1 MTQFLTF
8 KMHPG
13 LLKNIIAQQA
23 GSLEKAFLELIMNS
37 IDAGATRIDIS
48 MDNGV
53 FSIKD
58 NGKGLGSKEDIEA
71 NFQHFGT
78 PHEEGDAEFGRF
90 RMGRGQIMPFA
101 KTTWRSGHYVIT
113 TDLNNMDGDNLG
125 FELQEASEFH
135 NGCQVSGEVYEKIS
149 TNDMKSGISSF
160 NKMIH
165 TLPKMIKYSKVD
177 VYINENLVTTDPKT
191 AEWDKETD
199 DAYFKFDNAA
209 QNLSI
214 YNKGIFVKDT
224 HSYSYGG
231 MGGVVVSKKNLN
243 VNFAR
248 NDIIVYSCNVM
259 RAIQDV
265 LRAELQCRQKNQN
278 MMSFNERKYYAE
290 ELTCA
295 EIPWDIIVKKK
306 IFKTVNNKYFSLL
319 NIVGSSQHKRFALIG
334 ETTKNEA
341 EYVLRNR
348 LGIVF
353 DDDILRLFDINN
365 LNELVEILKNSLE
378 NYSDDEDA
386 TSGDYR
392 TVLHDLHEWVN
403 NELSILTLS
412 EFSNVVIGA
421 EKILSHKDLNKKEN
435 IVLNVLKA
443 KNKNIAMIAS
453 KFLNVNVEPRKI
465 LIGES
470 VMAAAW
476 TDGASFVA
484 INKKELEYADYGI
497 NGFSKL
503 YAILL
508 HEYLHTSS
516 SSASHPHN
524 DEFYIAFHE
533 AILRMPQHQGIFE
546 QARSSA
552 KLYAER
558 LKEKNIPIS
567 KKLAEDTRYVSEMWD
582 DLAITNRIHY
592 FQHLTEDVDVEQ
604 FKTTKDFELA
614 GVLKEHFDADSW
626 AESLLRI
633 RSFMDMKIQRYLGEV
648 RQLGNFLPWNEY
660 PIFLDYL
667 IIHRKF
673 HAFLKTKPEKFEA
686 FIKTFRQKNKLTE
699 PAFLIYF
706 SKLTTAKGNK
716 ENFPQ
721 RKQQ

>member
-1 MTQFLTF
+1 MSEFLNF

-13 LLKNIIAQQA
+13 LLKNVIAQQA

-37 IDAGATRIDIS
+37 IDAGATRIDIT

-58 NGKGLGSKEDIEA
+58 NGKGLGSREDIEA

-101 KTTWRSGHYVIT
+101 KTTWRSGYHVIT
-113 TDLNNMDGDNLG
+113 TDLNDMNSDNLG
-125 FELQEASEFH
+125 FELKEVSEFFS
-135 NGCQVSGEVYEKIS
+135 GCQVSGEVYEKIS
-149 TNDMKSGISSF
+149 AGDKNGISSF

-165 TLPKMIKYSKVD
+165 SLPKMIKYSKVD
-177 VYINENLVTTDPKT
+177 VYINENLVTVNPETT
-191 AEWDKETD
+191 EWDKETD
-199 DAYFKFDNAA
+199 DAYFRFDNAA

-214 YNKGIFVKDT
+214 YNKGIFVKDA
-224 HSYSYGG
+224 HSYHYGG

-248 NDIIVYSCNVM
+248 NDIIVYHCKVM
-259 RAIQDV
+259 QAIDMV
-265 LRAELQCRQKNQN
+265 LIEERNRRQKNQDK
-278 MMSFNERKYYAE
+278 MSFNERKYYAE
-290 ELTCA
+290 ELICA

-319 NIVGSSQHKRFALIG
+319 NIAGSSQHKRFALIG
-334 ETTKNEA
+334 QTTKNEA

-365 LNELVEILKNSLE
+365 LDELVEILQNSLKC
-378 NYSDDEDA
+378 YSEDEDA
-386 TSGDYR
+386 DYSDYR
-392 TVLHDLHEWVN
+392 TVLRELHTWAD
-403 NELSILTLS
+403 NELSILSLY
-412 EFSNVVIGA
+412 EFSNIVLGA
-421 EKILSHKDLNKKEN
+421 EKILSHKDLNKKET

-443 KNKNIAMIAS
+443 KNKNIASIAS
-453 KFLNVNVEPRKI
+453 RFLNVNVEPRKI

-470 VMAAAW
+470 AMAAAW
-476 TDGASFVA
+476 TDGSSFVA
-484 INKKELEYADYGI
+484 IDKKELEHADYGI

-516 SSASHPHN
+516 SSAAHPHN
-524 DEFYIAFHE
+524 DEFYTAFHE
-533 AILRMPQHQGIFE
+533 AVLRMPQHQGIFE

-558 LKEKNIPIS
+558 LKESKIPIS
-567 KKLAEDTRYVSEMWD
+567 KKLAEDTKYVSEMWD
-582 DLAITNRIHY
+582 DLAITNQSNHFHY
-592 FQHLTEDVDVEQ
+592 LTNDVAIDQ
-604 FKTTKDFELA
+604 FKTANDFELA
-614 GVLKEHFDADSW
+614 GVLKEYFDADIW
-626 AESLLRI
+626 AGHFLKT
-633 RSFMDMKIQRYLGEV
+633 RSIMDIKIQRYLAEV
-648 RQLGNFLPWNEY
+648 EQLGDFLPWNEY
-660 PIFLDYL
+660 PIFIDYL

-673 HAFLKTKPEKFEA
+673 HAFMKTKPEKFKA

-706 SKLTTAKGNK
+706 SKLASIK
-716 ENFPQ
+716 EYKKAFVKEQ
-721 RKQQ
+721 

>member
-1 MTQFLTF
+1 MSEFLNF

-48 MDNGV
+48 MIDGV

-101 KTTWRSGHYVIT
+101 KTIWRSGHYVIT
-113 TDLNNMDGDNLG
+113 TDLDDINSENLG
-125 FELQEASEFH
+125 FELEEVPEFL
-135 NGCQVSGEVYEKIS
+135 NGCQVDGVVYKKIYARDKQ
-149 TNDMKSGISSF
+149 NGISSF

-165 TLPKMIKYSKVD
+165 TLPKMIKYSKVE
-177 VYINENLVTTDPKT
+177 VYINDNLVTTNPET
-191 AEWDKETD
+191 VEWDKETV
-199 DAYFKFDNAA
+199 DAYFKFDNEA

-214 YNKGIFVKDT
+214 YNKGIFVKDA

-231 MGGVVVSKKNLN
+231 MGGVVVSKKALN

-248 NDIIVYSCNVM
+248 NDIIVYDCKVMQAIDNVL
-259 RAIQDV
+259 Q
-265 LRAELQCRQKNQN
+265 AELSRRQKNHN
-278 MMSFNERKYYAE
+278 KMSFNERKYYAE
-290 ELTCA
+290 ELMFA
-295 EIPWDIIVKKK
+295 EIPWEIIVKKK
-306 IFKTVNNKYFSLL
+306 IFKTINNKYFSLFD
-319 NIVGSSQHKRFALIG
+319 ITGSAQHKRFALVNG
-334 ETTKNEA
+334 LTKNEA
-341 EYVLRNR
+341 EYVLKNR

-353 DDDILRLFDINN
+353 DDDILRLFDISS
-365 LNELVEILKNSLE
+365 LEELVEILNNSLE
-378 NYSDDEDA
+378 KYNEDEDA
-386 TSGDYR
+386 VYGIYQ
-392 TVLHDLHEWVN
+392 TVFKDLNTWITK
-403 NELSILTLS
+403 ELSILDLAAYS
-412 EFSNVVIGA
+412 GMVIGA
-421 EKILSHKDLNKKEN
+421 EKILSHNELNTKES
-435 IVLNVLKA
+435 IVLNTLKA
-443 KNKNIAMIAS
+443 KNKNLATIAS
-453 KFLNVNVEPRKI
+453 KFLNVNVTPRKL

-470 VMAAAW
+470 LMASAW
-476 TDGASFVA
+476 TDGASFIA
-484 INKKELEYADYGI
+484 INQKELELADYGI

-524 DEFYIAFHE
+524 DEFYTAFHE

-558 LKEKNIPIS
+558 LKENFIPIS

-582 DLAITNRIHY
+582 DLAITNRTNH
-592 FQHLTEDVDVEQ
+592 FQHLTNDVVLDQ
-604 FKTTKDFELA
+604 FKTANDFELA
-614 GVLKEHFDADSW
+614 GILKDYYDADIW
-626 AESLLRI
+626 AHQLLST
-633 RSFMDMKIQRYLGEV
+633 RSIMDIKIQRYLGEV
-648 RQLGNFLPWNEY
+648 RQLGNFLPWDEY

-673 HAFLKTKPEKFEA
+673 HAFMKTKPEKFEA

-706 SKLTTAKGNK
+706 SKLASTKVK
-716 ENFPQ
+716 IDRS
-721 RKQQ
+721 RKS